1 MIYVHILIGDLAPC
15 NIIPFFQ
22 PYQDWTK
29 TLAKECQL
37 WRYFEFLAG
46 RFILLE
52 VECDLKYMYLN
63 VMYSFKDCPICKPR
77 PQSRT
82 LFSVTMVMSDCF
94 IWHNNQPNSK
104 IPVPDRFEWWNGC
117 FTHWLLQPTCSPSAG
132 SQIEKTLEYRS
143 YIYIKC
149 I

>member
-52 VECDLKYMYLN
+52 VECDLKYMYIN
-63 VMYSFKDCPICKPR
+63 VIYSFKDCPICKPR

-104 IPVPDRFEWWNGC
+104 IPVPDRFDGMAVSLIDC
-117 FTHWLLQPTCSPSAG
+117 CSRPVVRLLVPKLKRPFNTGP
-132 SQIEKTLEYRS
+132 
-143 YIYIKC
+143 IYI
-149 I
+149 